1 MGPKGELPQI
11 SIHLYWTI
19 GRDLVQRQEQQGWG
33 AKIIDKLAADLAT
46 AFPAVEGFSRTNI
59 YRMRAFYQAWPGFV
73 GRASIVPQPVG
84 QLAGSIPANIAAIPW
99 GHNLILIEK
108 LKTAEERLWYARKTI
123 EHGWSRAVLVHQIET
138 DLHGRQGRAV
148 TNFSRTFP
156 SPDSDLVHQLLKDP
170 YNFDF
175 LTLADDADERALE
188 RSLIERIRDFLLE
201 LAHKGAAREL
211 TETVGAGT
219 IFVVR

>member
-1 MGPKGELPQI
+1 MHREALVFSAEKRGAKADASDIAGPSDEI
-11 SIHLYWTI
+11 SSNVRRSR
-19 GRDLVQRQEQQGWG
+19 GRG
-33 AKIIDKLAADLAT
+33 AKIIDRLAADI
-46 AFPAVEGFSRTNI
+46 AV
-59 YRMRAFYQAWPGFV
+59 
-73 GRASIVPQPVG
+73 
-84 QLAGSIPANIAAIPW
+84 IPW